1 MFRKAL
7 LAGVMIAGMA
17 TAANA
22 TISGSTSG
30 PDDSF
35 SINMFFDNLGPED
48 VLGLTIDASGTTS
61 IAGPPLIFES
71 FSPGGTAGP
80 ATFNGTLNT
89 SVLSFS
95 WGAGGFTSGQ
105 SFSLSLDPDIFGDS
119 SYGAVISELL
129 GTTVTATLAGG
140 GIFHGVFVDDPAER
154 AGLKLSA
161 VPLPGALSLMLLGL
175 GMLGAVGSRM
185 RRAA

>member
-22 TISGSTSG
+22 TVSGSTSG
-30 PDDSF
+30 PDSSSGID
-35 SINMFFDNLGPED
+35 MFFNNLGPED

-61 IAGPPLIFES
+61 IAGPPLIFENY
-71 FSPGGTAGP
+71 SPGGTAGP

-89 SVLSFS
+89 SILSFS
-95 WGAGGFTSGQ
+95 WGAGGFASGMT
-105 SFSLSLDPDIFGDS
+105 FNLSLDPDIAGNS
-119 SYGAVISELL
+119 SYGAIIAELL

-140 GIFHGVFVDDPAER
+140 GIFHGVFVDDPAQG

-161 VPLPGALSLMLLGL
+161 IPLPGALPLMILGL

-185 RRAA
+185 RKAA